1 MIVVQTNK
9 YVVIATDTKEVIS
22 EHPYTDEYTRKK
34 AMDAAKTSNDEWKES
49 RVAQ

>member
-1 MIVVQTNK
+1 MIVAQPGK

-34 AMDAAKTSNDEWKES
+34 AMEAAKASNDAWKES
-49 RVAQ
+49 KA